1 MNVLIAEKCGFCFG
15 VKHAIQLAGEM
26 LDQGK
31 NVYCLGSLIHNQ
43 QVVDRLMDAGLK
55 VVNDVSDIPT
65 ETQGE
70 PTPTVLIRSHGCS
83 PALLDE
89 VRNRGLNLADATCVL
104 VKRAQKLVKEL
115 HEQGYQVVVVGDPDH
130 PEIRGV
136 VGYAPNVVVVASK
149 DDLAKV
155 PRCER
160 LAVISQ
166 TTHSAEDFG
175 HLVGELARGDFHEI
189 KVVNTICRE
198 TTRRQASAL
207 DLCQQVDV
215 MFVLGS
221 PHSANTG
228 ELANICRRQGV
239 KTYHLQD
246 WREFKAEF
254 VAGKSTAG
262 VTAGASTPDWIIQE
276 FIENLKRL

>member
-1 MNVLIAEKCGFCFG
+1 MKVLIADKCGFCFG

-26 LDQGK
+26 LDEGR

-43 QVVDRLMDAGLK
+43 QVVERLMDAGLK
-55 VVNDVSDIPT
+55 VVDDVSEIPT
-65 ETQGE
+65 EPKGQE
-70 PTPTVLIRSHGCS
+70 APTVLIRSHGCS
-83 PALLDE
+83 PALLEE
-89 VRNRGLNLADATCVL
+89 VRSRGLRLADATCVL

-115 HEQGYQVVVVGDPDH
+115 HEQGYQVVVVGDPEH
-130 PEIRGV
+130 PEVRGV
-136 VGYAPNVVVVASK
+136 VGYAPNVVVVA
-149 DDLAKV
+149 DEGDLGKV

-175 HLVGELARGDFHEI
+175 HLVGRLAGGDFHEI

-207 DLCQQVDV
+207 DLCQTVDV

-228 ELANICRRQGV
+228 ELASICRRQGV
-239 KTYHLQD
+239 QTYHLQD
-246 WREFKAEF
+246 WHDFEAAF
-254 VAGKSTAG
+254 VTGKSTAG

-276 FIENLKRL
+276 FIENLRRL